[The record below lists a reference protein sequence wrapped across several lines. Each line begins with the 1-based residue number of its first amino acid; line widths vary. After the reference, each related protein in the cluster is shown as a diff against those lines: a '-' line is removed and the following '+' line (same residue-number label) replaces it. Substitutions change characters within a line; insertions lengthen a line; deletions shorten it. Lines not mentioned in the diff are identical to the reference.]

1 MSEKTWERNTTSLV
15 AHAQHRKEEK
25 RRRVDEAI
33 ASLLRDQQ
41 AVNFNA
47 VAKAAGVSKTYL
59 YCQPQLRDR
68 IEALRQQDREQRVRE
83 RVSRPTG
90 KTNAGKD
97 LVILAKERR
106 IKELEEENRKLK
118 HQLSVA
124 LGKAYDRL

>member
-1 MSEKTWERNTTSLV
+1 MSEKTWERNTTRLV
-15 AHAQHRKEEK
+15 AHAHQRKEDK

-33 ASLLRDQQ
+33 ARLLRDQQ

-47 VAKAAGVSKTYL
+47 VAQAASVSKTYL

-68 IEALRQQDREQRVRE
+68 IEALRQQEREQTVRE
-83 RVSRPTG
+83 RVARPIG
-90 KTNAGKD
+90 KTNAAKD